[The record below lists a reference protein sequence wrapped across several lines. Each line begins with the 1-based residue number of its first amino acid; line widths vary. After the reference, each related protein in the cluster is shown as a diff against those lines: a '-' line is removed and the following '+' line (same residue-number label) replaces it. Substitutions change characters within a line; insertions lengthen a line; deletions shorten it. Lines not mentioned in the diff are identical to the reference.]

1 MRLLDKNRLLVID
14 SSHFRFIR
22 LDGNKI
28 VFYNDKTENNSPS
41 LIFESVEEAKTK
53 FEELK
58 GEAGWFSF
66 SSNKLPALVNT
77 FGFREFYVSKD
88 DNGKVKVVFY
98 NSENDLFSINY
109 GNSYNEAVEDLKGL
123 II

>member
-1 MRLLDKNRLLVID
+1 MRLLDENRLLVID

-22 LDGNKI
+22 RDGNRI
-28 VFYNDKTENNSPS
+28 LFYNDKTENNSPF
-41 LIFESVEEAKTK
+41 ITFDSVEEAKTK

-66 SSNKLPALVNT
+66 TSNKLPALVNS
-77 FGFREFYVSKD
+77 FGFKEFYVSKD
-88 DNGKVKVVFY
+88 ESGKVRLFFY
-98 NSENDLFSINY
+98 NSENDFFSINY
-109 GNSYNEAVEDLKGL
+109 GASYDEAVEDLKGL

>member
-1 MRLLDKNRLLVID
+1 MRLLDKNKLLVID

-22 LDGNKI
+22 LDGDKI

-109 GNSYNEAVEDLKGL
+109 GNSYDEAVEDLKGL

>member
-22 LDGNKI
+22 LDGDKI

-41 LIFESVEEAKTK
+41 LTFESVEEAKTK

>member
-1 MRLLDKNRLLVID
+1 MRLLDKNKPLVID

-22 LDGNKI
+22 LDGDRI

-41 LIFESVEEAKTK
+41 LTFDSVEEAKTK

-66 SSNKLPALVNT
+66 RSDKLPALVNT
-77 FGFREFYVSKD
+77 FGFKEFYVSKD
-88 DNGKVKVVFY
+88 DSGKVKVVFY
-98 NSENDLFSINY
+98 NSENDFFSINY
-109 GNSYNEAVEDLKGL
+109 GNSYDAAVEDLKSL

>member
-1 MRLLDKNRLLVID
+1 MRLLDENRLLVID

-22 LDGNKI
+22 LDGDRI
-28 VFYNDKTENNSPS
+28 VFYNDKTENNTPS
-41 LIFESVEEAKTK
+41 ITFGSVEEAKTK

-66 SSNKLPALVNT
+66 NSNKLPALVNT

-88 DNGKVKVVFY
+88 DSGKAKVVFY
-98 NSENDLFSINY
+98 NSENDFFSINY
-109 GNSYNEAVEDLKGL
+109 GNSYDEAIEDLKGL

>member
-1 MRLLDKNRLLVID
+1 MRLLDENRLLVID

-22 LDGNKI
+22 LDGDRI
-28 VFYNDKTENNSPS
+28 VFYNDKTEDNSPS
-41 LIFESVEEAKTK
+41 VTFDSVEDAKTK

-66 SSNKLPALVNT
+66 SSNKLPALVNS
-77 FGFREFYVSKD
+77 FGFKEFYVSKD
-88 DNGKVKVVFY
+88 KDRKVKFVFY
-98 NSENDLFSINY
+98 NSENDFFSINY
-109 GNSYNEAVEDLKGL
+109 GNSYDEAIKDLKDL